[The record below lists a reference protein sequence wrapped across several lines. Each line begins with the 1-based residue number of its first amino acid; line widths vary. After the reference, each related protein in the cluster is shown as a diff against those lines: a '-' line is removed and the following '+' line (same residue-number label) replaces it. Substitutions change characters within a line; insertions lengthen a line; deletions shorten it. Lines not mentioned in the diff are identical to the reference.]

1 MIMKKIKVF
10 TRSIVLILLFTF
22 VCVCTF
28 LEGREKDS
36 ALLTLDR
43 IFLGREFSAER
54 FGGVQWL
61 EDSSGYTVLESSLAV
76 ERGKDIV
83 KYDPATGRREILVSA
98 GLLIPAG
105 DSEALA
111 VQGYSWSKDM
121 KKLLI
126 YTNSRK
132 VWRRNTR
139 GDYWVLDLGNGKLD
153 QLGGESDSSSLMF
166 AKFSPGGDRVA
177 YVVKNNIF
185 VENVD
190 TGHIR
195 QMTFDGSE
203 TIINGT
209 SDWTYEEE
217 FGIRDGFRWSPDG
230 NHIAFWQF
238 DSSKVG
244 EFTMINNTDSLY
256 PKTITFRHAKVGT
269 TNSACRIGV
278 IDSDG
283 GEPLWFDPSRINSRE
298 YYIARM
304 GWAGPEEIVIQWL
317 NRLQNTDH
325 VLLCDIGTGE
335 FRTVLTEK
343 DEAWVNVQD
352 ITWIDSGRAFL
363 WLSERDGWQHL
374 YREGRTE
381 GDMQLLTP
389 GEFDVVS
396 LQSVDEGN
404 GWAYFTA
411 CPDNPTQ
418 RFLYKTTLDGS
429 GKIERVTPA
438 GEVGSH
444 SYQISPDAR
453 WAIHTRSSFG
463 VPPQIELIELT
474 GYKTIRTLADNEELI
489 TKLKGLAR
497 GKSEFFRVDI
507 GDVELDGWMMK
518 PPDFDLKKK
527 YPLLFHIYGEPAGS
541 TVRDSWGGRNYLWH
555 LMLNQKGY
563 IVVSLDNR
571 GTNVPRGRAW
581 RKSIYRQVGIL
592 AAQDQAAALRRMLKD
607 RPYIDPERIGIWGWS
622 GGGQMSLNMIFRY
635 PKLYN
640 TAMAIA
646 FVSHQLL
653 YDTIYQERYMGLPS
667 DNEEGYTNG
676 SPITHAEKLEG
687 NLLIVHGTGDDNVHY
702 QSFERLVNELIK
714 YNKPFTMM
722 AYPNRSHGISEG
734 ENTTRHLFSLLTRYL
749 LTNMPPGPK
758 SQRKR

>member
-1 MIMKKIKVF
+1 MKKMTVF
-10 TRSIVLILLFTF
+10 SRSMTWLFFIVF
-22 VCVCTF
+22 VFSSV
-28 LEGREKDS
+28 LSGAGQRELS
-36 ALLTLDR
+36 LLTLDR
-43 IFLGREFSAER
+43 IFLGREFSTES

-61 EDSSGYTVLESSLAV
+61 EDGSGYTVLESSGTV
-76 ERGKDIV
+76 ERGRDIV
-83 KYDPATGRREILVSA
+83 KYNPATGRREILVSA
-98 GLLIPAG
+98 ELLVPAG
-105 DSEALA
+105 DSEALV
-111 VQGYSWSKDM
+111 VQGYFWSKGM

-126 YTNSRK
+126 YTNSRR

-139 GDYWVLDLGNGKLD
+139 GDYWVLDMGNEKLS
-153 QLGGESDSSSLMF
+153 QLGGEAKPSSLLF
-166 AKFSPGGDRVA
+166 AKFSPGGDRVV
-177 YVVKNNIF
+177 YVAKNNIF

-190 TGHIR
+190 TGHIS

-217 FGIRDGFRWSPDG
+217 FSIRDGFRWSPDG

-238 DSSKVG
+238 DSSRVG

-269 TNSACRIGV
+269 TNSACRVGV
-278 IDSDG
+278 MDSSG
-283 GEPLWFDPSRINSRE
+283 GVPLWFDPSKVNSRDH
-298 YYIARM
+298 YIARM
-304 GWAGPEEIVIQWL
+304 EWAGSEEIVFQWL
-317 NRLQNTDH
+317 NRLQNKNQ
-325 VLLCDIGTGE
+325 VMLGDIETGE
-335 FRTVLTEK
+335 IRTVLTDK

-352 ITWIDSGRAFL
+352 ITWIDSGKSFL
-363 WLSERDGWQHL
+363 WLSERDGWAHL
-374 YREGRTE
+374 YRVDRAE
-381 GDMQLLTP
+381 GDSLLLTP
-389 GEFDVVS
+389 GEFDVVN
-396 LQSVDEGN
+396 LQSIDEKN
-404 GWAYFTA
+404 GWVYFIS
-411 CPDNPTQ
+411 CPENPTQ
-418 RFLYKTTLDGS
+418 RFLYKAALDGS

-438 GEVGSH
+438 GKVGSH

-463 VPPQIELIELT
+463 VPPKIALIELA
-474 GYKTIRTLADNEELI
+474 GHKTVRSLAKNEELNAN
-489 TKLKGLAR
+489 LEGLSR

-507 GDVELDGWMMK
+507 GDVELDGWMML
-518 PPDFDLKKK
+518 PPDFDPKKK
-527 YPLLFHIYGEPAGS
+527 YPLLFFIYGEPAGS

-555 LMLNQKGY
+555 LLLNQKGY
-563 IVVSLDNR
+563 IVASLDNR
-571 GTNVPRGRAW
+571 GTDVPRGRAW

-607 RPYIDPERIGIWGWS
+607 RPYIDSDRIGIWGWS

-635 PKLYN
+635 PELYS

-653 YDTIYQERYMGLPS
+653 YDTIYQERYMGLPV

-676 SPITHAEKLEG
+676 SPITHANKLEG

-714 YNKPFTMM
+714 HNKTFTMM
-722 AYPNRSHGISEG
+722 AYPNRSHSISEG

-749 LTNMPPGPK
+749 LTNMPPGEK
-758 SQRKR
+758 VK

>member
-1 MIMKKIKVF
+1 MKKIKGF

-76 ERGKDIV
+76 ERGRDIV

-98 GLLIPAG
+98 GLLVPAG
-105 DSEALA
+105 DSETLA

-139 GDYWVLDLGNGKLD
+139 GDYWVLDLGNGKLV
-153 QLGGESDSSSLMF
+153 QLGGESESSSLMF
-166 AKFSPGGDRVA
+166 AKFSPEGDQVA

-256 PKTITFRHAKVGT
+256 PKTTTFRHAKVGT

-278 IDSDG
+278 IDAG
-283 GEPLWFDPSRINSRE
+283 GGDPLWFDPSRINSRE
-298 YYIARM
+298 HYIARM
-304 GWAGPEEIVIQWL
+304 EWAGPEEIVFQWL
-317 NRLQNTDH
+317 NRLQNTDF
-325 VLLCDIGTGE
+325 VMLGDIGTGE

-343 DEAWVNVQD
+343 DDAWVNVQD

-374 YREGRTE
+374 YRVGRTE

-418 RFLYKTTLDGS
+418 RFLYKTALDGS

-474 GYKTIRTLADNEELI
+474 GYKTIRALADNEELI

-518 PPDFDLKKK
+518 PPDFDPKKK

-653 YDTIYQERYMGLPS
+653 YDTIYQERYMGLPA

-702 QSFERLVNELIK
+702 QSFERLINELIK

>member
-1 MIMKKIKVF
+1 MKAIKVF
-10 TRSIVLILLFTF
+10 SRSIALIFFIAF
-22 VCVCTF
+22 VCFCTF
-28 LEGREKDS
+28 LEGRQQDP

-43 IFLGREFSAER
+43 IFLSREFGVER

-61 EDSSGYTVLESSLAV
+61 EDNSGYTVLESSQSV
-76 ERGKDIV
+76 ERGRDVV
-83 KYDPATGRREILVSA
+83 KYDPVTGKRKILVYA
-98 GLLIPAG
+98 DRLIPAG
-105 DSEALA
+105 GSEAVA
-111 VQGYSWSKDM
+111 VQGYSWSNGM

-126 YTNSRK
+126 YTNSQR

-139 GDYWVLDLGNGKLD
+139 GDYWVLDLESGNLG
-153 QLGGESDSSSLMF
+153 QLGGEAEPSSLMF
-166 AKFSPGGDRVA
+166 AKFSPEGDRVT

-185 VENVD
+185 VENVS
-190 TGHIR
+190 TGLIR
-195 QMTFDGSE
+195 QLTFDGSE

-238 DSSKVG
+238 DSSRVG

-256 PKTITFRHAKVGT
+256 PKTITFKHAKVGT
-269 TNSACRIGV
+269 INSACRIGV
-278 IDSDG
+278 IDSSG
-283 GEPLWFDPSRINSRE
+283 GEPLWFDPSAGNSRE
-298 YYIARM
+298 HYIARM
-304 GWAGPEEIVIQWL
+304 EWAGPEEIVIQWL

-325 VLLCDIGTGE
+325 VMLCDIGTGE
-335 FRTVLTEK
+335 IRTVLIEE

-374 YREGRTE
+374 FRVGRAE
-381 GDMQLLTP
+381 GDTQRLTP

-404 GWAYFTA
+404 GWAYFIA

-418 RFLYKTTLDGS
+418 RFLYRVALDGS
-429 GKIERVTPA
+429 GKVERVTPA
-438 GEVGSH
+438 REVGSH
-444 SYQISPDAR
+444 GYQISADAQ

-463 VPPQIELIELT
+463 VPPQIELIELA
-474 GYKTIRTLADNEELI
+474 GHKTIRTLTDNDGLI
-489 TKLKGLAR
+489 SNLEGLAR

-507 GDVELDGWMMK
+507 GDVELDGWMMM
-518 PPDFDLKKK
+518 PPDFDPKKK

-541 TVRDSWGGRNYLWH
+541 TVRDSWGGRNYLWY
-555 LMLNQKGY
+555 LLLNQKGY
-563 IVVSLDNR
+563 IVASLDNR

-592 AAQDQAAALRRMLKD
+592 AAQDQAAALRRILKD
-607 RPYIDPERIGIWGWS
+607 RLYIDSERIGIWGWS

-635 PKLYN
+635 PELYN

-653 YDTIYQERYMGLPS
+653 YDTIYQERYMGLPA

-676 SPITHAEKLEG
+676 SPITHASKLEG

-702 QSFERLVNELIK
+702 QSFERLVNELVK
-714 YNKPFTMM
+714 HNKPFTMM
-722 AYPNRSHGISEG
+722 AYPNRSHSISEG

-749 LTNMPPGPK
+749 LTNMPPGEK
-758 SQRKR
+758 LK

>member
-256 PKTITFRHAKVGT
+256 PKIITFRHAKVGT

-374 YREGRTE
+374 YRVGRTE

-474 GYKTIRTLADNEELI
+474 GYKTIRALADNEELI

-518 PPDFDLKKK
+518 PPDFDPKKK

>member
-1 MIMKKIKVF
+1 MKKIKVF
-10 TRSIVLILLFTF
+10 SRSIVLILLFTF

-43 IFLGREFSAER
+43 IFLGREFSTER

-61 EDSSGYTVLESSLAV
+61 EDGSGYTVLESSRTV
-76 ERGKDIV
+76 EGSRDIV
-83 KYDPATGRREILVSA
+83 KYDPTTGKREILVSA
-98 GLLIPAG
+98 GLLVPAG
-105 DSEALA
+105 DSVALA

-121 KKLLI
+121 NKLLI
-126 YTNSRK
+126 FTNSRK

-139 GDYWVLDLGNGKLD
+139 GDYWVLDLENGKLG
-153 QLGGESDSSSLMF
+153 QLGGESKSSSLMF
-166 AKFSPGGDRVA
+166 AKFSPGGGRVA

-190 TGHIR
+190 SGHIR
-195 QMTFDGSE
+195 QITFDGSE

-238 DSSKVG
+238 DSSRVG

-269 TNSACRIGV
+269 TNSACRVGV
-278 IDSDG
+278 IDSSG
-283 GEPLWFDPSRINSRE
+283 GVPLWFDPSKVNSRDH
-298 YYIARM
+298 YIARM
-304 GWAGPEEIVIQWL
+304 EWAGSEEIVFQWL
-317 NRLQNTDH
+317 NRLQNKNQ
-325 VLLCDIGTGE
+325 VILGDIETGE
-335 FRTVLTEK
+335 IRTVLTEK
-343 DEAWVNVQD
+343 DDAWVNVQN
-352 ITWIDSGRAFL
+352 ISWIDSGKSFL
-363 WLSERDGWQHL
+363 WLSESDGWQHL
-374 YREGRTE
+374 YRVSRAN
-381 GDMQLLTP
+381 GDTQLLTP
-389 GEFDVVS
+389 GEFDVVN
-396 LQSVDEGN
+396 LQSIDERN

-418 RFLYKTTLDGS
+418 RFLYRAALDGS
-429 GKIERVTPA
+429 GKIKRITPV
-438 GEVGSH
+438 GEGGSH
-444 SYQISPDAR
+444 GYQISPDTR

-463 VPPQIELIELT
+463 IPPQIDLIELA
-474 GYKTIRTLADNEELI
+474 GHKTVRTLTDNSDLI
-489 TKLKGLAR
+489 TNLEGLAR
-497 GKSEFFRVDI
+497 GISEFFRVDI

-518 PPDFDLKKK
+518 PPDFDPKKK

-555 LMLNQKGY
+555 LLLNQKGY

-653 YDTIYQERYMGLPS
+653 YDTIYQERYMGLPA

-676 SPITHAEKLEG
+676 SPITHANKLEG

-714 YNKPFTMM
+714 HNKIFTMM

-749 LTNMPPGPK
+749 LTNMPPPK